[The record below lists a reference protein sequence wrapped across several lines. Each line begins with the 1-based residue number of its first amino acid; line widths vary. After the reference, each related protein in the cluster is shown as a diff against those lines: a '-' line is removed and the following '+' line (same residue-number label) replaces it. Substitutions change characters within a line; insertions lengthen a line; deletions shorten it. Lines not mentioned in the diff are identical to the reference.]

1 MLDSAWEAQLRL
13 SFVRDGARCVLQ
25 ERSHVGPLRVQRPFY
40 PEGEGV
46 CHVYVLHPPGGLVG
60 GDRLITDVSVEA
72 GAHSLLTTPAAA
84 KLYRSRGGIAE
95 QTQLLRVATGAR
107 LEWLPQETIAF
118 DGALGKLN
126 TRIELAADA
135 RFFGWDVLCLGRPA
149 ASELFARGEVAQAL
163 EIWRAGKQVYCER
176 GSYVGGGEVMH
187 AAWGL
192 ANFPVVGT
200 FVCAGPDVERW
211 LDTAREVAVPVQ
223 GLAAVSGWQG
233 QLVAR
238 YLGPSAEQ
246 AREYF
251 TGLWSALR
259 PGMFGSDA
267 CPPRIWRT

>member
-1 MLDSAWEAQLRL
+1 M
-13 SFVRDGARCVLQ
+13 LQ

-40 PEGEGV
+40 PEGDGV
-46 CHVYVLHPPGGLVG
+46 CHVYVLHPPGGVVG
-60 GDRLITDVSVEA
+60 GDRLITEVSVEA

-84 KLYRSRGGIAE
+84 KLYRSRGGVAE
-95 QTQLLRVATGAR
+95 QTQRLRVAAGAQ

-118 DGALGKLN
+118 DGALATLS

-135 RFFGWDVLCLGRPA
+135 RFLGWDILCLGRPA
-149 ASELFARGEVAQAL
+149 AEERFERGEIGQAL
-163 EIWRAGKQVYCER
+163 EIWRAGQQVYCER
-176 GSYVGGGEVMH
+176 GSYAGGAEIMR

-200 FVCAGPDVERW
+200 FVCAAAEVERCV
-211 LDTAREVAVPVQ
+211 DAAREVATPQQ

-238 YLGPSAEQ
+238 YLGPSAER
-246 AREYF
+246 ARDYF
-251 TGLWSALR
+251 TALWCVLR
-259 PGMFGSDA
+259 PAVLGPEA